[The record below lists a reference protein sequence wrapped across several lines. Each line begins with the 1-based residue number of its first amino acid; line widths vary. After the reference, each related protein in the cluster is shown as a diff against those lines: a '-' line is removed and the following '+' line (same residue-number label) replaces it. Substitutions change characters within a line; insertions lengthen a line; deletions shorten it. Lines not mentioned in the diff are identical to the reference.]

1 MNPQDLVALV
11 AALVVDRSVVAPEI
25 DRIRAERAAIKRAR
39 RIVARCH
46 GLRVGDV
53 PGGGP
58 SRARTVED
66 DA

>member
-11 AALVVDRSVVAPEI
+11 AALVVDRSVVAPEA
-25 DRIRAERAAIKRAR
+25 DRVRAEKAAIRRAR

-46 GLRVGDV
+46 GLKVSDV
-53 PGGGP
+53 PGGGS
-58 SRARTVED
+58 SRGAAAEA